1 MAETA
6 QDASAPLSRNDK
18 MKDED
23 VDEGVFFFPDARGPQ
38 KHAAERAL
46 LPASASLAP
55 RPHWKPHAAA
65 IDGGRGGSGRGPGSP
80 TRRPP

>member
-23 VDEGVFFFPDARGPQ
+23 VDEGVCFFFPM
-38 KHAAERAL
+38 RAL
-46 LPASASLAP
+46 RHNLINTSSSSIVVGQA
-55 RPHWKPHAAA
+55 
-65 IDGGRGGSGRGPGSP
+65 
-80 TRRPP
+80 